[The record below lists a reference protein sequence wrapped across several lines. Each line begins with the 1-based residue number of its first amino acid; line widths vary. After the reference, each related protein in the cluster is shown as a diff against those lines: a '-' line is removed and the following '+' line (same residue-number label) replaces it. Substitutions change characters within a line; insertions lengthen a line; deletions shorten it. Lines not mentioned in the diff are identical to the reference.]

1 SENFKSLNP
10 DSSLIF
16 QGSTVADSVLD
27 DLLKNAR
34 TCTHTRPCSTP
45 PGHDAA
51 LTHTRYQ
58 THTQAL
64 ASEEDDDTNNKKITG
79 SRPRRPSGNR
89 AAVRKYREKRKAH
102 TAYLEEEVEKLRLL
116 NQQRV
121 RKLQGQA
128 ILEAEALRLKSFLL
142 HLGGKIDNELGVFP
156 NQKQGNTNAMLKKSD
171 CGLQSAGVAI
181 SLRCPTNLPSFHPH
195 VESSSQAGTGGSG
208 KTVISL
214 DEHCE
219 PAITDCRASTNQMV
233 NFEGQTLETVETLV
247 SSASQAE

>member
-1 SENFKSLNP
+1 MDWEVELSENVKSLNP

-27 DLLKNAR
+27 DLLKNTR
-34 TCTHTRPCSTP
+34 TCTQTRTCSTP

-51 LTHTRYQ
+51 HTHTCCH
-58 THTQAL
+58 THNQVL
-64 ASEEDDDTNNKKITG
+64 ASEEDDDSKNKKITG

-116 NQQRV
+116 NQQLV
-121 RKLQGQA
+121 RKLQRQA
-128 ILEAEALRLKSFLL
+128 ILEAEALRLKSLLL
-142 HLGGKIDNELGVFP
+142 HLVGKIDNELGVFP
-156 NQKQGNTNAMLKKSD
+156 NQKQGNANAMLKNSD
-171 CGLQSAGVAI
+171 CGLQSGGVAI

-208 KTVISL
+208 KTIISL
-214 DEHCE
+214 DEHYE
-219 PAITDCRASTNQMV
+219 PAIRDC
-233 NFEGQTLETVETLV
+233 
-247 SSASQAE
+247 